1 MLSNVSGLHESV
13 SGGCEC
19 PPAAQAI
26 WVQKKADD
34 IARHASVHLW
44 PWSGGIAT
52 RRQARLQ
59 VAVGTFGGFMGLCNK
74 TGAIWVLERSDIVA
88 VFA

>member
-52 RRQARLQ
+52 RRQGPPGKLPS
-59 VAVGTFGGFMGLCNK
+59 GHLEGLWAFVTKLVPSGSWN
-74 TGAIWVLERSDIVA
+74 VPV
-88 VFA
+88 